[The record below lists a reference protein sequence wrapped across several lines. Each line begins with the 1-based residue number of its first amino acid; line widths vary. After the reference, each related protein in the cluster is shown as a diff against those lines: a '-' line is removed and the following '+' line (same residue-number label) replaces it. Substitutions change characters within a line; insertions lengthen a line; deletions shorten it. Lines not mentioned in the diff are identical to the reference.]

1 MYANREERA
10 FMNLHSGKSGC
21 LLDMIRINTDKV
33 GRKRK
38 IHGDAGGKNGRYN
51 IHEQGIILAEV

>member
-1 MYANREERA
+1 
-10 FMNLHSGKSGC
+10 
-21 LLDMIRINTDKV
+21 MIRINTDKV

-51 IHEQGIILAEV
+51 IHEQGIILLAPMRLYQNINRYNIHEQGIILAEV

>member
-1 MYANREERA
+1 
-10 FMNLHSGKSGC
+10 MNLHSGKSGC

-38 IHGDAGGKNGRYN
+38 IYGGEGGKNGRYN